1 MSRILLVDDDPTFSD
16 WLNEALVAQGH
27 QVICAKNGLEGL
39 NLIPVFCPDVI
50 MLDLL
55 MPVMSG
61 FEMLE
66 VKGCLTPVI
75 VFSSK
80 DCEEDRILS
89 YELGADDYLCKPFS
103 IKELIVRLQA
113 LERRIYSKVMPPE
126 SVKLPHILLVEAS
139 QTLVIGNAEVSLTQT
154 EFKLFKYLF
163 ERKGQVVTKQELQK
177 SILQRDLGRYD
188 RNLDMHISNTRRKIA
203 KNLNSRNVINT
214 VRGQGY
220 SFCL

>member
-1 MSRILLVDDDPTFSD
+1 MSRILLVDDDPTFRC

-27 QVICAKNGLEGL
+27 QVICASNGLEGL
-39 NLIPVFCPDVI
+39 NLISDFCPDVI

-61 FEMLE
+61 IEMLE
-66 VKGCLTPVI
+66 GKNCLTPVI

-80 DCEEDRILS
+80 DCEKDRIRS

-103 IKELIVRLQA
+103 IKELNVRLQA
-113 LERRIYSKVMPPE
+113 LERRLYRKTATPE
-126 SVKLPHILLVEAS
+126 SLTSPQILLDELGQS
-139 QTLVIGNAEVSLTQT
+139 LLIGSSVVCLTQT

-203 KNLNSRNVINT
+203 KNLDSRNVINT

-220 SFCL
+220 SFCF